1 MSWEN
6 PQAVMS
12 AYRHNPDA
20 VGMDA
25 LAVVLIGPHE
35 QRRQGLMDALAGQAR
50 VTRELA
56 SYPGIDDL
64 SALEAS
70 YDVAIVDLD
79 TDPEQGL
86 DLVEAACGQDKG
98 VTVIAC
104 SRRSDPELLV
114 RCMRAG
120 AREFLSDPVL
130 GTSVAEALVRA
141 SARRQEI
148 SRRKKTGGKLLLF
161 VGAKGGSGV
170 TTVAS
175 NFAVALARESGNRV
189 VFADLNL
196 QLGDAAL
203 SLGVESQ
210 FSTLDALKNASRLDS
225 EFMST
230 LLVKHGSGLFVLPAP
245 DQYAPAAPP
254 LEGVDTLLAVLR
266 SDFAY
271 VVVDGG
277 STHGALCRQLLAPA
291 DTVYLVAQVTI
302 PELRNANRFL
312 NAGVSPGL
320 TDKLQVVLNR
330 FTSRALEI
338 DEQSI
343 TKALTQPARWR
354 IPNDFSTVRQAV
366 NAGEALALKNSTIA
380 RAIAE
385 MAREA
390 CGKPPEKKKKR
401 FGLFG

>member
-1 MSWEN
+1 MQKSS
-6 PQAVMS
+6 QAVMS
-12 AYRHNPDA
+12 AYRRNPDA

-35 QRRQGLMDALAGQAR
+35 QRRGDLMAALAGQAR
-50 VTRELA
+50 VMRELA

-64 SALEAS
+64 AALDAS

-79 TDPEQGL
+79 TDPEQAL

-104 SRRSDPELLV
+104 SRHSDPDLLV

-120 AREFLSDPVL
+120 AREFLSDPVAAS
-130 GTSVAEALVRA
+130 SVADALVRA

-148 SRRKKTGGKLLLF
+148 PRPKKTGGKLLLF
-161 VGAKGGSGV
+161 VGAKGGSGT

-175 NFAVALARESGNRV
+175 NFAIALARESGSRV

-203 SLGVESQ
+203 SIGIESQ
-210 FSTLDALKNASRLDS
+210 FSTLDALKNASRLDAD
-225 EFMST
+225 FMST
-230 LLVKHGSGLFVLPAP
+230 LLARHSSGLFVLPAT

-271 VVVDGG
+271 VVVDAG
-277 STHGALCRQLLAPA
+277 STHGPLCRQLLAPA

-312 NAGVSPGL
+312 TAGVSPGL
-320 TDKLQVVLNR
+320 PDKLQVVLNR

-343 TKALTQPARWR
+343 AKALTQPARWR
-354 IPNDFSTVRQAV
+354 VPNDFSAVRQAV

-380 RAIAE
+380 RAIVE

-390 CGKPPEKKKKR
+390 CGQPPPRKKKR